1 MATDAVAGW
10 LAVVDDDLR
19 QVVNNLYGPMP
30 SLIGAAYHC
39 QQAAEKLVKAV
50 LVEANTAFPKT
61 HDIAALVG
69 LLPSGHRLK
78 AKLHNLEKLTPYGV
92 AYRYPAEDDW
102 ECRRRGQSKLGKTK
116 STLFGRCYDTAF
128 SRPSPVR

>member
-1 MATDAVAGW
+1 MAAEAVAGW

-19 QVVNNLYGPMP
+19 QVVNNLHGPMP
-30 SLIGAAYHC
+30 SLSGAAYHC

-50 LVEANTAFPKT
+50 LVEANIAFPKT

-69 LLPSGHRLK
+69 LLPSGHRFK
-78 AKLHNLEKLTPYGV
+78 SKLRSLEELTPYGV

-102 ECRRRGQSKLGKTK
+102 
-116 STLFGRCYDTAF
+116 DV
-128 SRPSPVR
+128 PSSPTIEAWKREIDDIRSML